1 MVGHFFWVRHL
12 KGGWGG
18 DPPKNILK
26 NVWNILGHPEKR
38 TPQWLPMTPIFYS
51 KILLYY
57 QNEVVYKK
65 LDRKISNIG
74 RMASI
79 FVWSQIFKIIRK
91 ILKIFISAHMHARNG
106 LKSCVHSYLC
116 IKIIFY
122 FHDNSQICIHLWLSG
137 GASEPPPLPVGQW
150 ESDMPWEVGL
160 SWKCDVEWYPPF

>member
-1 MVGHFFWVRHL
+1 MAFEQLLVKKKCQNF
-12 KGGWGG
+12 WGG
-18 DPPKNILK
+18 HPLSPPLSGAPRRNDPP
-26 NVWNILGHPEKR
+26 
-38 TPQWLPMTPIFYS
+38 WLPMTPIFYS

-137 GASEPPPLPVGQW
+137 TMRIRYAMGGRI
-150 ESDMPWEVGL
+150 
-160 SWKCDVEWYPPF
+160 KY

>member
-1 MVGHFFWVRHL
+1 MVFEQLLV
-12 KGGWGG
+12 
-18 DPPKNILK
+18 NILF
-26 NVWNILGHPEKR
+26 WNCLGVTPSAPFKWR
-38 TPQWLPMTPIFYS
+38 TQKKWPPMTAYDPHFYS

-137 GASEPPPLPVGQW
+137 WGPLRPLPWDNVNQICRGR
-150 ESDMPWEVGL
+150 
-160 SWKCDVEWYPPF
+160 

>member
-1 MVGHFFWVRHL
+1 MVLEQLLVKKKFEIFWGVTPSAPL
-12 KGGWGG
+12 Y
-18 DPPKNILK
+18 
-26 NVWNILGHPEKR
+26 VGHPEKM
-38 TPQWLPMTPIFYS
+38 TPPWLPMTPIFYS

-106 LKSCVHSYLC
+106 LKSCAHSYLC

-137 GASEPPPLPVGQW
+137 GGTSEAPPP
-150 ESDMPWEVGL
+150 PWDNENQICRGR
-160 SWKCDVEWYPPF
+160 